1 MDLYELE
8 IVGLMHILWSR
19 LYRKLLANDYTH
31 PNKTAIIPILLQ
43 KDMVSYIHQHYAERL
58 TLSDIAASG
67 NVCRSKCC
75 KIFKRYLM
83 QSPIEFL
90 NTYRLEISSNLLK
103 DTSKSVTEVAFA
115 CGFNHLSYYS
125 SFSSVITVYSKRI

>member
-1 MDLYELE
+1 
-8 IVGLMHILWSR
+8 
-19 LYRKLLANDYTH
+19 
-31 PNKTAIIPILLQ
+31 
-43 KDMVSYIHQHYAERL
+43 
-58 TLSDIAASG
+58 SG

-125 SFSSVITVYSKRI
+125 ELFKRYYGCTPSEYRKRGYDFQTG